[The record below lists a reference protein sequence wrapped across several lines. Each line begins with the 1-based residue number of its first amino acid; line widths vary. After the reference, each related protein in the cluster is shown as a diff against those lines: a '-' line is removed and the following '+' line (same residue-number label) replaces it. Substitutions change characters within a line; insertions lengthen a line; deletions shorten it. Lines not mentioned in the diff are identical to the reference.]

1 MRITE
6 SRLRR
11 VIRQVI
17 KESMSMHSDLKA
29 EIMRLVKGLT
39 PYSLED
45 QLQLEDQL
53 LMLDQEYR
61 ASGLMDGDLYNAIAM
76 ACESTPG
83 FSGSKDAEGG
93 VIACLQSDQAGMIL
107 DRAFRELGLH

>member
-17 KESMSMHSDLKA
+17 KESMSMDLGLKA
-29 EIMRLVKGLT
+29 EIMSLVKGLT
-39 PYSLED
+39 PYSLEH
-45 QLQLEDQL
+45 QIQLEDQL
-53 LMLDQEYR
+53 LMMDQENR

-83 FSGSKDAEGG
+83 FSGSKDADGG
-93 VIACLQSDQAGMIL
+93 VIACLQSDQAEMIL
-107 DRAFRELGLH
+107 DRALRDLGLH